1 MYAMKVIDMKKVRRA
16 QDPKYMLKQIK
27 SKLLFGDKII
37 GEKEMLSNFNN
48 PFIVQNAYTFVTDEK
63 YYFIMEY
70 LSGGRLYHHL
80 KLDGKFPETKAK
92 FYLA

>member
-1 MYAMKVIDMKKVRRA
+1 M
-16 QDPKYMLKQIK
+16 
-27 SKLLFGDKII
+27 I
-37 GEKEMLSNFNN
+37 GEKEMLSKFSH
-48 PFIVQNAYTFVTDEK
+48 PFIVQNAFTFETDEK

-80 KLDGKFPETKAK
+80 KLDGKFSEAKAK